1 MAGTVI
7 EVSAPG
13 RSRKEYRVFDG
24 PEVTAG
30 RGLDNDLIV
39 ADPFVSRRHLR
50 IRKEEGGWLVEDLGS
65 RNGIFPGKGSGP
77 ARKVLC
83 RSGDEILM
91 GKTRLRL
98 FSPEHP
104 VDPAKALHRDGP
116 LRRFLGSPPG
126 VALSLGTMAAALTT
140 DKYLG
145 SWEQETLFRHAVPA
159 VALMVIVGLW
169 SSLWALGGRLF
180 GHRSSLLHHLSASSL
195 FVAALPF
202 CGTFAEYA
210 GFVSGSAVVENAC
223 FALLSGLLLTL
234 LLTRLLGITTQAA
247 RRRRVLFSG
256 GASLVLILLS
266 VFFGY
271 AMKEEFEADPRYYA
285 RLKPPLLLSP
295 AAVEPDRFLAGSEGI
310 FSAQPRRL
318 R

>member
-24 PEVTAG
+24 PEVTVG
-30 RGLDNDLIV
+30 RGLDNDLII

-65 RNGIFPGKGSGP
+65 LNGILPGKGSEP

-91 GKTRLRL
+91 GKTRLCL

-104 VDPAKALHRDGP
+104 VGPARALPRDGP
-116 LRRFLGSPPG
+116 LRRFLGSPLG
-126 VALSLGTMAAALTT
+126 VALSLGAMAAALTMEE
-140 DKYLG
+140 YLG
-145 SWEQETLFRHAVPA
+145 SWEQETLFKHAVPA
-159 VALMVIVGLW
+159 VALLVIVVLW
-169 SSLWALGGRLF
+169 SSLWALAGRLIA
-180 GHRSSLLHHLSASSL
+180 HRPSLLLHLSASSL

-202 CGTFAEYA
+202 CGTFAGYA
-210 GFVSGSAVVENAC
+210 GYVSGSLVVENSC
-223 FALLSGLLLTL
+223 FALLTALLLTL
-234 LLTRLLGITTQAA
+234 LLTHLLGITTQAA
-247 RRRRVLFSG
+247 RRKRVLFSG
-256 GASLVLILLS
+256 GVSLLLILLS

-271 AMKEEFEADPRYYA
+271 AMKEELEAGPRYYA

-295 AAVEPDRFLAGSEGI
+295 AAVEPDLFLAGSERI
-310 FSAQPRRL
+310 FSVQPRRL